1 MKEVQVMNITLWGVR
16 GSIATSG
23 PEFARVGG
31 NTTCVEVEADGV
43 RIIIDAGTGVRALG
57 DKLVR
62 EAQALSRPVEATFL
76 FSHLHWD
83 HIQGFPFF
91 RPAYLPETRLRLL
104 GPVHEDGSTLEEVLV
119 RQMQPPTF
127 PVPIQAMQSKR
138 SFATLSPGQDLE
150 VGPFRVRTR
159 ALCHPQGALGF
170 RIEAGHQSLCFATD
184 TEHPDDGTVD
194 ESLLSLARDVDLL
207 IHDAQYTEAEYRGLG
222 GSGPPRNGWGH
233 STHLAAAA
241 VAHAAGARRLVLF
254 HHDPAHDDDFVEAI
268 ERDARRAFEPVRA
281 ARQGDRFALG
291 R

>member
-1 MKEVQVMNITLWGVR
+1 MNITLWGVR

-23 PEFARVGG
+23 PEFARFGG
-31 NTTCVEVEADGV
+31 NTTCVEIEADGA
-43 RIIIDAGTGVRALG
+43 RLIIDAGTGVRALG
-57 DKLVR
+57 DKLIQ
-62 EAQALSRPVEATFL
+62 EAHALGRPVEATFL

-91 RPAYLPETRLRLL
+91 RPAYLPDADLRLH
-104 GPVHEDGSTLEEVLV
+104 GPVHEDGSTLQEVLI

-127 PVPIQAMQSKR
+127 PVPIAAMQSQPK
-138 SFATLSPGQDLE
+138 FATLAAGQLLE

-170 RIEAGHQSLCFATD
+170 RIEAGRRSMCFATD
-184 TEHPDDGTVD
+184 TEHPDDGSLD

-207 IHDAQYTEAEYRGLG
+207 IHDAQYTEAEYRGSS
-222 GSGPPRNGWGH
+222 GSGPPRIGWGH

-241 VAHAAGARRLVLF
+241 VARAAGAGRLVLF
-254 HHDPAHDDDFVEAI
+254 HHDPAHDDDLVEAI
-268 ERDARRAFEPVRA
+268 EQDARRAFEHSRA
-281 ARQGDRFALG
+281 ARQGERFELG